1 MGKKRRGILSYA
13 VWKALLTTRRVSGAL
28 VHDARMAIM
37 KTNGITKIVIF
48 NVQDFIRFSEI
59 EAVHPDQHRL
69 SGRSVN
75 RYRSPVSATPSKGCG
90 QHMDRTVA
98 SGIVPRSCSDC
109 LLPDDRWNPILV
121 PTCINQRILVLEKS
135 DGPRLLST

>member
-1 MGKKRRGILSYA
+1 
-13 VWKALLTTRRVSGAL
+13 
-28 VHDARMAIM
+28 MAIM

-109 LLPDDRWNPILV
+109 LLPDDRWNPILG
-121 PTCINQRILVLEKS
+121 S
-135 DGPRLLST
+135 